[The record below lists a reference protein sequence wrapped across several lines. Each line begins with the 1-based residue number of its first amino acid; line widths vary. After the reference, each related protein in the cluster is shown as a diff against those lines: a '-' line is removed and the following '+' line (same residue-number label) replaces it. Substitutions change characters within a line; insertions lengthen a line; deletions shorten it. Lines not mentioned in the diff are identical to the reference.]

1 VQMTQKGWGRGTGK
15 VHVEVGVDFAFN
27 PLSKR
32 YSGYE
37 VREVGVVQQPYV
49 LVRDFHARTAQR
61 NPIARE

>member
-1 VQMTQKGWGRGTGK
+1 VQMTQEGWGRGAGK
-15 VHVEVGVDFAFN
+15 VHVEVGVDITLN

-37 VREVGVVQQPYV
+37 VGEVGVVQQPYV
-49 LVRDFHARTAQR
+49 LVRDSHARTAQR